1 MGAGRFFRKRNDQ
14 VTVPDQSVLR
24 NQITFAVRTYLR
36 VCGLQTL
43 LQRETVLV
51 VRKNFDIFL
60 MHGSDGLEN
69 PTNVIGL
76 FSLQDAECFEEFK
89 KVHTDPL
96 LRSGALGKM
105 TLGHLATQLAERII
119 QQLTAPSAQ
128 TAVQS
133 VQASTEEETDSILLT
148 IPD

>member
-1 MGAGRFFRKRNDQ
+1 MGAGGFFRKRD
-14 VTVPDQSVLR
+14 THPDQSVLR
-24 NQITFAVRTYLR
+24 NQITVAIRTYLR

-60 MHGSDGLEN
+60 MHGTDGLED

-76 FSLQDAECFEEFK
+76 FALRDAECFQEFN

-105 TLGHLATQLAERII
+105 TLGHLAAQLAERII
-119 QQLTAPSAQ
+119 QQVTAPSAQ
-128 TAVQS
+128 TAAPAPKES
-133 VQASTEEETDSILLT
+133 EGIMLT
-148 IPD
+148 MPATLEPK